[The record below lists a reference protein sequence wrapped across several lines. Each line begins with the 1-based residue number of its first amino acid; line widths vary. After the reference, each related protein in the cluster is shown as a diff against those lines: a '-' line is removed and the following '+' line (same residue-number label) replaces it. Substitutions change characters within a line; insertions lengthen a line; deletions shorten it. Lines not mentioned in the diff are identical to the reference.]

1 MLIMGVLCLVAAVA
15 SLVFGVR
22 TLARPL
28 TGDPEQLVQRAV
40 APAQIAVGVIL
51 AVGGALVLA
60 GPPAV
65 ALLSLIIS
73 VTGALGILAAGAW
86 QGARYAALQSVAEAE
101 AGGGCGS
108 GCGCGDSAPAAP
120 VEPAGCGSGCGCGDS
135 APVEPV
141 ADVGCGPGCGCADSA
156 PAEPATGCGSG
167 CGCS

>member
-1 MLIMGVLCLVAAVA
+1 MVMGVLCLVAAVV

-28 TGDPEQLVQRAV
+28 TGDREQLVLRAV

-86 QGARYAALQSVAEAE
+86 QGARYAARQPAAAAEP
-101 AGGGCGS
+101 GGCGS
-108 GCGCGDSAPAAP
+108 GCGCGDSAPIEA

-135 APVEPV
+135 APVE
-141 ADVGCGPGCGCADSA
+141 DIGCGPGCGCAGSA
-156 PAEPATGCGSG
+156 PAEPEPAAGCGSG